1 MDNFWWKSGK
11 EGGNVEKGWEK
22 DLTTI
27 QCSWN
32 NENSGN
38 SGG

>member
-22 DLTTI
+22 DLTTRF
-27 QCSWN
+27 
-32 NENSGN
+32 NEEESTF
-38 SGG
+38 